1 MALKQAEDLQQL
13 QKQYEQALDQYE
25 ALEKALAE
33 ATQQRNQAAADE
45 LYAQMQAQYPLL
57 DTLYKQLSNARS
69 ELAETRDNARAALA

>member
-1 MALKQAEDLQQL
+1 MALKQAEDVQQL
-13 QKQYEQALDQYE
+13 QMQYEQALGQYE

-33 ATQQRNQAAADE
+33 ETQLRNQAAADE

-57 DTLYKQLSNARS
+57 DSLYKQLNNARS